1 MPLIDE
7 PALADAAPI
16 GRNAV
21 EQLAKATAYPPRT
34 RLAYVVN
41 QYPQPSHSF
50 IRREIRALEGLG
62 YDVRRFTVRR
72 WNANLVDRNDQEEN
86 ERTTAILEQGPPAI
100 AWSIVVAAAAP
111 RRFFAALRQAWRWG
125 RRSDRGRLLNL
136 VYFVEAC
143 VLLRLLRRERIGHL
157 HAHFGTNSTSVA
169 MLCRLMGGPTFSF
182 TVHGPEEFD
191 KPEFLHL
198 GDKIGAAAFTAAISQ
213 FGRSQLLR
221 QCAYEQWSKVRIVRC
236 GVDAEFH
243 SVEPTPPV
251 AEPRLV
257 CIARLHE
264 QKGLPIL
271 IDAAARLVDRG
282 VRFHLQII
290 GDGPLRATL
299 ERRIADLGLEG
310 TVELVGW
317 KSGAE
322 VRAALLASRAMVL
335 PSFAEG
341 LPVVIMEALAL
352 HRPVVS
358 TYVAGIPELVQDGVC
373 GRLVPAG
380 SVAALADAMQ
390 GVLRASGEQL
400 AAWGAEGA
408 RRTLEHHHAATE
420 AAELAR
426 LIESAAAGRLA

>member
-1 MPLIDE
+1 MQLVDE
-7 PALADAAPI
+7 PVV
-16 GRNAV
+16 GRSSDERV
-21 EQLAKATAYPPRT
+21 ETVSASRARTRTAYI
-34 RLAYVVN
+34 VN

-50 IRREIRALEGLG
+50 IRREIRALEALG
-62 YDVRRFTVRR
+62 YDVRRFSVRR
-72 WNANLVDRNDQEEN
+72 WNGKLVDPNDLEEN
-86 ERTTAILEQGPPAI
+86 RRTIALLEQGPAAI
-100 AWSIVVAAAAP
+100 AWSVAAAATAP
-111 RRFFAALRQAWRWG
+111 RRFWAALRQAWNWG

-143 VLLRLLRRERIGHL
+143 ILLRLLRRERIEHL

-169 MLCRLMGGPTFSF
+169 MLCRLLGGPTFSF

-198 GDKIGAAAFTAAISQ
+198 GDKIGCAAFTAAISQ

-221 QCAYEQWSKVRIVRC
+221 QCAYEQWSKVRVVRC

-243 SVEPTPPV
+243 AAEPTPPV
-251 AEPRLV
+251 TEPRLV

-271 IDAAARLVDRG
+271 IDAAAKLVDRG
-282 VRFHLQII
+282 LKFHLQII
-290 GDGPLRATL
+290 GDGPLRSVVEA
-299 ERRIADLGLEG
+299 RIADLGLQD
-310 TVELVGW
+310 TVELAGW

-322 VRAALLASRAMVL
+322 VRDALLASRAMVL

-358 TYVAGIPELVQDGVC
+358 TYVAGIPELVEDGVC
-373 GRLVPAG
+373 GKLVPAG
-380 SVAALADAMQ
+380 SVPALADAMEA
-390 GVLRASGEQL
+390 VLRASSEQL

-408 RRTLEHHHAATE
+408 RRTHEQHNAATE
-420 AAELAR
+420 AAYLAR
-426 LIESAAAGRLA
+426 LIESAAAGH